1 MNSKSQTENNE
12 TKNFSPVQGLVTEVQ
27 VFLSKDRESIIHLAH
42 NMRIE
47 LPVNLYKSVF
57 GVEFEAKKKESEFER
72 KKGEFRQYGALIR
85 NVPVYFSKDGNYLIH
100 RIFGVRICK
109 HANYYRAI
117 LGLPKMARKDVRSTE
132 SQVA

>member
-1 MNSKSQTENNE
+1 MNRKSQTENNE
-12 TKNFSPVQGLVTEVQ
+12 TKNFSPTQGLVTEVQ
-27 VFLSKDRESIIHLAH
+27 AFLSKDGETIVHLAH

-100 RIFGVRICK
+100 RVFGVRICK

-117 LGLPKMARKDVRSTE
+117 LGLPKMARQNAQSTE

>member
-1 MNSKSQTENNE
+1 MNRKSQNQENE
-12 TKNFSPVQGLVTEVQ
+12 TKNFSPAQGLVTEVHA
-27 VFLSKDRESIIHLAH
+27 FLSQDGESIVHLAH
-42 NMRIE
+42 NIRIE
-47 LPVNLYKSVF
+47 LPVNFYKSVF
-57 GVEFEAKKKESEFER
+57 GVEFETKKKEIEVDR
-72 KKGEFRQYGALIR
+72 KKNDFRQYGALIR

-117 LGLPKMARKDVRSTE
+117 LGLPKMARKDVQSTE

>member
-1 MNSKSQTENNE
+1 MNRKSQNNKNE
-12 TKNFSPVQGLVTEVQ
+12 TQNYSPAQGLVTEVQ
-27 VFLSKDRESIIHLAH
+27 AFLSQDGESIIHLAH

-47 LPVNLYKSVF
+47 LPTNLYKSIF
-57 GVEFEAKKKESEFER
+57 GAEFEAKKKEREMER
-72 KKGEFRQYGALIR
+72 KKGDFRQYGALIR

-100 RIFGVRICK
+100 RVFGVRICK

-117 LGLPKMARKDVRSTE
+117 LGLSKLARKDAQSTE

>member
-1 MNSKSQTENNE
+1 M
-12 TKNFSPVQGLVTEVQ
+12 
-27 VFLSKDRESIIHLAH
+27 
-42 NMRIE
+42 
-47 LPVNLYKSVF
+47 F

-117 LGLPKMARKDVRSTE
+117 LGLPKMARKDAQSTE